1 MTDPGQQNQDTNETG
16 TTPNNPNTNDNL
28 TEYERAIQASL
39 NHANNVADDELQ
51 RAMRMSMNDAKN
63 NDDNELKIAMQQSM
77 NESNNLNENQLNE
90 AMQISFNDQQQKIL
104 QETLLESAKKQKKEQ
119 DLKKLKDLFPNL
131 KEQDINGVMQAHP
144 NEGLNYYIT
153 ECTKLNQNSTQGNDT
168 NNNENDD
175 ELQQAIRLSMV
186 ESNREEQDLQSILLN
201 TMYDQKKKEDLAK
214 LMGLF
219 PNLKEYEISGMM
231 ALYPDGGFNFYVS
244 ECSKLNKSDNNTGTN
259 NDNNNI
265 TNNSNENKNNNE
277 NKTNNDNTNTNNDD
291 DMFDLFFR
299 RNFGDKMWK
308 KYGNNIRNVCD
319 DIEMIV
325 GSDSETIDTI
335 LNELNVTKVLD
346 IRMFKRKVTNIQDQ
360 AKEFESVF
368 QDIGLKSRIKQK
380 LLSVGIFSEYSLE
393 YTCNGQY
400 DVLLNLIGQHNGT
413 ILTKL
418 WNKVYN
424 DDINTN
430 ISSSNQGTR
439 MNDNTLFDVGCEGMT
454 QTKKQQLF

>member
-1 MTDPGQQNQDTNETG
+1 MTDPGQPNQNTNETG
-16 TTPNNPNTNDNL
+16 TTPNNANTNDNL

-77 NESNNLNENQLNE
+77 NESNTLNENQLNE
-90 AMQISFNDQQQKIL
+90 AIQMSVNDQQQKIL
-104 QETLLESAKKQKKEQ
+104 QETLLESAKKQKKQQ

-131 KEQDINGVMQAHP
+131 KEQDINDVMQAHP
-144 NEGLNYYIT
+144 NKGLNYYIT
-153 ECTKLNQNSTQGNDT
+153 ECTKLNQNTTQGND
-168 NNNENDD
+168 NENDD

-186 ESNREEQDLQSILLN
+186 DSNREEQDLQSMLLN
-201 TMYDQKKKEDLAK
+201 SMYNQKKKEDLGK

-219 PNLKEYEISGMM
+219 PNLKEYEISEIM
-231 ALYPDGGFNFYVS
+231 ALHPDGGFNFYVN

-277 NKTNNDNTNTNNDD
+277 NKTNNDNTNTNSDD
-291 DMFDLFFR
+291 DIFDLFFR

-325 GSDSETIDTI
+325 DSDSETIDTI

-346 IRMFKRKVTNIQDQ
+346 IRMFKRKVANIQDQ

-400 DVLLNLIGQHNGT
+400 NVLLNLIGQHNDT
-413 ILTKL
+413 ILKKL

-424 DDINTN
+424 DDTNAN
-430 ISSSNQGTR
+430 ISSTNQGTR
-439 MNDNTLFDVGCEGMT
+439 MNDNTLFDVGCEGIT
-454 QTKKQQLF
+454 QPTKQQLF